1 MERENI
7 DDEFARKD
15 ESEEDIF
22 SLLKKEYE
30 EEEDE
35 DVEMLL

>member
-7 DDEFARKD
+7 DDEFASEE
-15 ESEEDIF
+15 ESEEDVF

-30 EEEDE
+30 EGEDE